1 MEVKISEVEVQ
12 KLNLQPGEVLIVKV
26 RSDEVDAES
35 LYRLSEGFKS
45 LIPNNKVAV
54 MAVGENGSIDLT
66 VVSEAEYHNSKAQ
79 GCGPTPADYCNNCSC
94 GKKEAFERK
103 GE

>member
-35 LYRLSEGFKS
+35 L
-45 LIPNNKVAV
+45 
-54 MAVGENGSIDLT
+54 
-66 VVSEAEYHNSKAQ
+66 
-79 GCGPTPADYCNNCSC
+79 
-94 GKKEAFERK
+94 
-103 GE
+103 